1 MLGAFSSWADSPTTT
16 SSPVSRRVP
25 RTTISAASSMV
36 AKSVQASTRIAKL
49 GLATGRVAVVL
60 LLLLGLLGFVLGVM
74 VRAMMIP

>member
-1 MLGAFSSWADSPTTT
+1 
-16 SSPVSRRVP
+16 
-25 RTTISAASSMV
+25 MV

-60 LLLLGLLGFVLGVM
+60 LLLLLGFVLGVM

>member
-25 RTTISAASSMV
+25 RTTISEASSMV

-60 LLLLGLLGFVLGVM
+60 LLLLLGFVLGVM
-74 VRAMMIP
+74 VRAMVIP

>member
-1 MLGAFSSWADSPTTT
+1 
-16 SSPVSRRVP
+16 
-25 RTTISAASSMV
+25 MV

-60 LLLLGLLGFVLGVM
+60 LLLLLLLLGFLLGVM

>member
-25 RTTISAASSMV
+25 RTTISEASSMV

-60 LLLLGLLGFVLGVM
+60 LLLLLGFVLGVM